1 MAQRSKKSSL
11 LASLSSLPTDN
22 ASAEAAWR
30 QALLLRE
37 LSRDERVV
45 ARKRRAEAE
54 AAKESAEN
62 EAITATKQL
71 CAELQAQSR
80 MKLQEAEDTLAD
92 AHRLKSN
99 AEAHSARA
107 QADIDTELATAKKVR
122 QDAETYSEEVQGS
135 ARVAAEALM
144 TQTRAGADEMA
155 SRMRIETAEDIR
167 KILTDVEIARASAE
181 DELETQRIL
190 TETARVRAFS
200 HGLAAENAADELAR
214 TNTPEAKP
222 AAPKRARSRRASVR
236 KSSNARRTTARKT
249 TARKAKI
256 TPIRKTVRKTTRRA
270 A

>member
-1 MAQRSKKSSL
+1 MAQRSNKSSL

-54 AAKESAEN
+54 AAKEAAEN

-71 CAELQAQSR
+71 CSDLQAESR
-80 MKLQEAEDTLAD
+80 VKLQESEDTRIEAERVKSDAD
-92 AHRLKSN
+92 AYAIRV
-99 AEAHSARA
+99 
-107 QADIDTELATAKKVR
+107 QADIDTELANATKLR
-122 QDAETYSEEVQGS
+122 EDADDYAEDVQNS

-155 SRMRIETAEDIR
+155 SRMRLETAEDIR

-200 HGLAAENAADELAR
+200 HGLAAENASDEMAR
-214 TNTPEAKP
+214 TNAPV
-222 AAPKRARSRRASVR
+222 AAPAKAKRASVR
-236 KSSNARRTTARKT
+236 KSAARKT
-249 TARKAKI
+249 TARKGKV
-256 TPIRKTVRKTTRRA
+256 TPISKA

>member
-54 AAKESAEN
+54 AAKEHAEN

-71 CAELQAQSR
+71 CSELQAQSR

-92 AHRLKSN
+92 AQRVKTNASANSARVQTDVETELSN
-99 AEAHSARA
+99 A
-107 QADIDTELATAKKVR
+107 KKIR
-122 QDAETYSEEVQGS
+122 EDAETYAEEVQGS

-155 SRMRIETAEDIR
+155 SRMRIATAEDIR
-167 KILTDVEIARASAE
+167 KILTEVEIARASAE

-200 HGLAAENAADELAR
+200 HGLAAENAAGELAR
-214 TNTPEAKP
+214 TNTPEVKP
-222 AAPKRARSRRASVR
+222 ATPKRVSVR
-236 KSSNARRTTARKT
+236 KSRKKARRTTAKKT
-249 TARKAKI
+249 TARKGKI
-256 TPIRKTVRKTTRRA
+256 TPIRKA

>member
-1 MAQRSKKSSL
+1 MRRIMAQRSKKDSL

-37 LSRDERVV
+37 LSRDERVT

-54 AAKESAEN
+54 AAKEYAEN

-71 CAELQAQSR
+71 CAELQAQAR
-80 MKLQEAEDTLAD
+80 MKLQEAEDTLTEAE
-92 AHRLKSN
+92 RVKSN
-99 AEAHSARA
+99 ADSYAARV
-107 QADIDTELATAKKVR
+107 QVNIDTELANAVKIR
-122 QDAETYSEEVQGS
+122 EDAETHAEEIQNN

-155 SRMRIETAEDIR
+155 SRMRRETSEDIR
-167 KILTDVEIARASAE
+167 KILTDVEVARASAE

-200 HGLAAENAADELAR
+200 HGLAAENAFDELAR
-214 TNTPEAKP
+214 TNKPEAAPAPAKKRATARKAKP
-222 AAPKRARSRRASVR
+222 AAKKA
-236 KSSNARRTTARKT
+236 TAKKT
-249 TARKAKI
+249 TARKGKV
-256 TPIRKTVRKTTRRA
+256 TSIRKA

>member
-54 AAKESAEN
+54 AAKEYAEN

-71 CAELQAQSR
+71 CSELQVQSR

-92 AHRLKSN
+92 AQRVKNN
-99 AEAHSARA
+99 ADAYEAR
-107 QADIDTELATAKKVR
+107 IKTTVDTELASASKTRA
-122 QDAETYSEEVQGS
+122 DAENYAEEVQGS

-155 SRMRIETAEDIR
+155 SRMRLETAEDIR

-200 HGLAAENAADELAR
+200 HGLAAEGAAAEMVR
-214 TNTPEAKP
+214 TNAPEASP
-222 AAPKRARSRRASVR
+222 APQKRASVR
-236 KSSNARRTTARKT
+236 KSSAGRKSTAKKSTGRR
-249 TARKAKI
+249 AKV
-256 TPIRKTVRKTTRRA
+256 TPIRKA

>member
-37 LSRDERVV
+37 LSRDERVT

-54 AAKESAEN
+54 AAKEYAEN

-71 CAELQAQSR
+71 CSELQSQAR
-80 MKLQEAEDTLAD
+80 MKLQEAEDTLTEAERVKGNAD
-92 AHRLKSN
+92 AY
-99 AEAHSARA
+99 AARV
-107 QADIDTELATAKKVR
+107 QTDIDTEHANATKIR
-122 QDAETYSEEVQGS
+122 EDAETYSEEIQNS
-135 ARVAAEALM
+135 ARAAAEALM

-155 SRMRIETAEDIR
+155 SRMRRETSEDIR
-167 KILTDVEIARASAE
+167 KILTDVEVARASAE

-200 HGLAAENAADELAR
+200 HGLAAENASEELAR
-214 TNTPEAKP
+214 TNKPAAKP
-222 AAPKRARSRRASVR
+222 APEKVKAVR
-236 KSSNARRTTARKT
+236 KTKVVAKKATSG
-249 TARKAKI
+249 RKAKI
-256 TPIRKTVRKTTRRA
+256 TSIRKA

>member
-37 LSRDERVV
+37 LSRDERVI

-54 AAKESAEN
+54 AAKEHAEN

-71 CAELQAQSR
+71 CAELQAGAR
-80 MKLQEAEDTLAD
+80 MKLQEAEDTLGD
-92 AHRLKSN
+92 AERVKSN
-99 AEAHSARA
+99 ADAYVTRV
-107 QADIDTELATAKKVR
+107 QLNIDTELANAVKIR
-122 QDAETYSEEVQGS
+122 EDADLYSEDIQNS
-135 ARVAAEALM
+135 ARAAAEALM
-144 TQTRAGADEMA
+144 SQTRAGAEEMA
-155 SRMRIETAEDIR
+155 SRMRRETSEDIR
-167 KILTDVEIARASAE
+167 KILTDVEVARASAE

-200 HGLAAENAADELAR
+200 HGLAAENAEDELAR
-214 TNTPEAKP
+214 TNKPVSKPTPAK
-222 AAPKRARSRRASVR
+222 
-236 KSSNARRTTARKT
+236 RTKAARKT
-249 TARKAKI
+249 KVVAKKASARKAKI
-256 TPIRKTVRKTTRRA
+256 TPIQKA

>member
-1 MAQRSKKSSL
+1 MAQRSKKGSL

-37 LSRDERVV
+37 LSRDDRVT

-54 AAKESAEN
+54 AAKEHAEN

-71 CAELQAQSR
+71 CAELQAQAR
-80 MKLQEAEDTLAD
+80 MKLQEAEDTLGD
-92 AHRLKSN
+92 AERVKSN
-99 AEAHSARA
+99 ADSYAARV
-107 QADIDTELATAKKVR
+107 QVNIDTELANSVKIR
-122 QDAETYSEEVQGS
+122 EDAEVYSEEIQSNARS
-135 ARVAAEALM
+135 AADALM

-155 SRMRIETAEDIR
+155 SRMRRETSEDIR
-167 KILTDVEIARASAE
+167 KILTDVEVARASAE

-200 HGLAAENAADELAR
+200 HGLAAENADEELAK
-214 TNTPEAKP
+214 TNKPEAK
-222 AAPKRARSRRASVR
+222 AAPVVKRA
-236 KSSNARRTTARKT
+236 KARKAT
-249 TARKAKI
+249 AKKAPARKAKV
-256 TPIRKTVRKTTRRA
+256 TSIRKA

>member
-1 MAQRSKKSSL
+1 MAQRSNKSSL

-37 LSRDERVV
+37 LSRDERVI

-54 AAKESAEN
+54 AAKEFAEN

-71 CAELQAQSR
+71 CSELQAQSR
-80 MKLQEAEDTLAD
+80 MKFQEAEDTLTEAQ
-92 AHRLKSN
+92 RVKSN
-99 AEAHSARA
+99 ADSYAERVHAN
-107 QADIDTELATAKKVR
+107 IDTENAHAKKSS
-122 QDAETYSEEVQGS
+122 AEAEVYSEEVQGS

-155 SRMRIETAEDIR
+155 SRMRLSTAEDIR
-167 KILTDVEIARASAE
+167 KILTDVEVARASAE

-200 HGLAAENAADELAR
+200 HGLAAEGAADELAKV
-214 TNTPEAKP
+214 NTPVASPETPKNATAQKSAAK
-222 AAPKRARSRRASVR
+222 
-236 KSSNARRTTARKT
+236 KT
-249 TARKAKI
+249 TARKAKV
-256 TPIRKTVRKTTRRA
+256 TPLRKA

>member
-37 LSRDERVV
+37 LSRDERVI
-45 ARKRRAEAE
+45 ARKRRVEAE
-54 AAKESAEN
+54 AAKEHAEN

-80 MKLQEAEDTLAD
+80 MKLQEAEDTLLDARRVKANAD
-92 AHRLKSN
+92 SYVERVQTN
-99 AEAHSARA
+99 
-107 QADIDTELATAKKVR
+107 IDTELANATKVR
-122 QDAETYSEEVQGS
+122 TEAEVYSEETQGS

-155 SRMRIETAEDIR
+155 SRMRLETAEDIR

-200 HGLAAENAADELAR
+200 HGLAAEHAASELAR
-214 TNTPEAKP
+214 TNVPEAKP
-222 AAPKRARSRRASVR
+222 AAPRRAKPKQQV
-236 KSSNARRTTARKT
+236 TARKLAKVVSKKT
-249 TARKAKI
+249 TARKAKV
-256 TPIRKTVRKTTRRA
+256 TPISKA

>member
-37 LSRDERVV
+37 LSRDERVT

-54 AAKESAEN
+54 AAKEYAEN

-71 CAELQAQSR
+71 CAELQVQAR
-80 MKLQEAEDTLAD
+80 AKLQEAEDTLTEAE
-92 AHRLKSN
+92 RVKSN
-99 AEAHSARA
+99 ADSYAARI
-107 QADIDTELATAKKVR
+107 QVNIDTELANAVKIR
-122 QDAETYSEEVQGS
+122 EDAEAYAEEIQDNARS
-135 ARVAAEALM
+135 AADALM

-155 SRMRIETAEDIR
+155 SRMRRETSEDIR
-167 KILTDVEIARASAE
+167 KILTDVEVARASAE

-200 HGLAAENAADELAR
+200 HGLAAENAGEELAR
-214 TNTPEAKP
+214 TNEPVAKKSAP
-222 AAPKRARSRRASVR
+222 AKRARAKAPR
-236 KSSNARRTTARKT
+236 KAKATAKKPAT
-249 TARKAKI
+249 AKKATARKAKV
-256 TPIRKTVRKTTRRA
+256 TSIRKA

>member
-37 LSRDERVV
+37 LSRDERVT

-54 AAKESAEN
+54 AAKEYAEN

-71 CAELQAQSR
+71 CSELQAQAR
-80 MKLQEAEDTLAD
+80 MKLQEAEDTLVEAERVKNNAD
-92 AHRLKSN
+92 SYA
-99 AEAHSARA
+99 ARV
-107 QADIDTELATAKKVR
+107 QVNIDTELANASKIR
-122 QDAETYSEEVQGS
+122 EDAETYSEEIQDG
-135 ARVAAEALM
+135 ARTAAEALM
-144 TQTRAGADEMA
+144 SQTRAGADEMA
-155 SRMRIETAEDIR
+155 SRMRRETSEDIR
-167 KILTDVEIARASAE
+167 KILTDVEVARASAE

-200 HGLAAENAADELAR
+200 HGLAAENAEDELAR
-214 TNTPEAKP
+214 TNKPEVKP
-222 AAPKRARSRRASVR
+222 APVKRAKAKAAPR
-236 KSSNARRTTARKT
+236 KVVAKKSP
-249 TARKAKI
+249 ARKAKV
-256 TPIRKTVRKTTRRA
+256 TSIRKA

>member
-37 LSRDERVV
+37 LSRDERVI
-45 ARKRRAEAE
+45 ARKRRTEAE
-54 AAKESAEN
+54 AAKEHAEN

-71 CAELQAQSR
+71 CADLQTQSR
-80 MKLQEAEDTLAD
+80 TKLQEAEDTLAEAGQVKSSAD
-92 AHRLKSN
+92 AYKVRV
-99 AEAHSARA
+99 
-107 QADIDTELATAKKVR
+107 QADIDSDADAARKIRE
-122 QDAETYSEEVQGS
+122 DAEAYSEEVQGS

-144 TQTRAGADEMA
+144 TQTRAGAEEMA
-155 SRMRIETAEDIR
+155 SRMRLETAEDIR
-167 KILTDVEIARASAE
+167 KILTDVEMARAAAE

-214 TNTPEAKP
+214 TNLPEAK
-222 AAPKRARSRRASVR
+222 AAPRTKAPVR
-236 KSSNARRTTARKT
+236 KSRTVGKTAVKKT
-249 TARKAKI
+249 TSRKAKV
-256 TPIRKTVRKTTRRA
+256 TPISKA

>member
-37 LSRDERVV
+37 LSRDERVT

-54 AAKESAEN
+54 AAKEYAEN

-71 CAELQAQSR
+71 CSELQAQAR
-80 MKLQEAEDTLAD
+80 MKLQEAEDTLVEAERVKNNAD
-92 AHRLKSN
+92 SYA
-99 AEAHSARA
+99 ARV
-107 QADIDTELATAKKVR
+107 QVNIDTELANASKIR
-122 QDAETYSEEVQGS
+122 EDAETYSEEIQDG
-135 ARVAAEALM
+135 ARTAAEALM
-144 TQTRAGADEMA
+144 SQTRAGADEMA
-155 SRMRIETAEDIR
+155 SRMRRETSEDIR
-167 KILTDVEIARASAE
+167 KILTDVEVARASAE

-200 HGLAAENAADELAR
+200 HGLAAENAEDELAR
-214 TNTPEAKP
+214 TNKPEVKP
-222 AAPKRARSRRASVR
+222 APVKRAKAKAKAAPR
-236 KSSNARRTTARKT
+236 KVVAKKSP
-249 TARKAKI
+249 ARKAKV
-256 TPIRKTVRKTTRRA
+256 TSIRKA

>member
-37 LSRDERVV
+37 LSRDDRVV

-54 AAKESAEN
+54 AAKEYAEN

-71 CAELQAQSR
+71 CSELQAQAR
-80 MKLQEAEDTLAD
+80 MKLQEAEDTLID
-92 AHRLKSN
+92 ARRVKSN
-99 AEAHSARA
+99 AEASESRVNSN
-107 QADIDTELATAKKVR
+107 ITTELADAKKIR
-122 QDAETYSEEVQGS
+122 EDAESYSEEVQNS

-155 SRMRIETAEDIR
+155 SRMRMETAEDIR
-167 KILTDVEIARASAE
+167 KILTDVEVARASAE

-200 HGLAAENAADELAR
+200 HGLAAENAAGEMAM
-214 TNTPEAKP
+214 TNQKPEA
-222 AAPKRARSRRASVR
+222 AIATPKRSEPKKVSVR
-236 KSSNARRTTARKT
+236 KSITKRKSVAKKAIARKGKISPL
-249 TARKAKI
+249 RKA
-256 TPIRKTVRKTTRRA
+256 A
-270 A
+270 

>member
-30 QALLLRE
+30 QALLLRK

-54 AAKESAEN
+54 AAKEAAEN

-71 CAELQAQSR
+71 CADLQAESR
-80 MKLQEAEDTLAD
+80 VKLQEAEDTRTEAQRVKSSAD
-92 AHRLKSN
+92 SYATRVQAN
-99 AEAHSARA
+99 IEA
-107 QADIDTELATAKKVR
+107 ELATATKLR
-122 QDAETYSEEVQGS
+122 EDADNYAEDVQNS
-135 ARVAAEALM
+135 ARVTAEAPM

-155 SRMRIETAEDIR
+155 SRMRLETAEDIR

-200 HGLAAENAADELAR
+200 HGLAAENASDEMAR
-214 TNTPEAKP
+214 TNAPV
-222 AAPKRARSRRASVR
+222 AAPPKAKRASVR
-236 KSSNARRTTARKT
+236 KSAAKKT
-249 TARKAKI
+249 TARKGKV
-256 TPIRKTVRKTTRRA
+256 TPISKA

>member
-1 MAQRSKKSSL
+1 MAQRSNKSSL

-37 LSRDERVV
+37 LSRDERVT

-54 AAKESAEN
+54 AAKEFAEN

-71 CAELQAQSR
+71 CSELQAQSR
-80 MKLQEAEDTLAD
+80 MKFQEAEDTLTEAQ
-92 AHRLKSN
+92 RVKSN
-99 AEAHSARA
+99 ADSYAERVHAN
-107 QADIDTELATAKKVR
+107 IDTEHANAKKIR
-122 QDAETYSEEVQGS
+122 EDAEVYSEEVQGS

-155 SRMRIETAEDIR
+155 SRMRLSTAEDIR
-167 KILTDVEIARASAE
+167 KILTDVEVARASAE

-200 HGLAAENAADELAR
+200 HGLAAEGAADELAR
-214 TNTPEAKP
+214 QNTPEARP
-222 AAPKRARSRRASVR
+222 EVTPEVTPEAPKSPVR
-236 KSSNARRTTARKT
+236 KSTAKKKT
-249 TARKAKI
+249 TARKAKV
-256 TPIRKTVRKTTRRA
+256 TPIRKA

>member
-37 LSRDERVV
+37 LSRDERVT

-54 AAKESAEN
+54 AAKEYAEN

-71 CAELQAQSR
+71 CSELQAQAR
-80 MKLQEAEDTLAD
+80 MKLQEAEDTLGEAERVKENAD
-92 AHRLKSN
+92 SYA
-99 AEAHSARA
+99 ARV
-107 QADIDTELATAKKVR
+107 QVDIDTEHSSATKIRA
-122 QDAETYSEEVQGS
+122 DAETYSEEIQNG
-135 ARVAAEALM
+135 ARAAAEALM

-155 SRMRIETAEDIR
+155 SRMRRETSEDIR
-167 KILTDVEIARASAE
+167 KILTDVEVARASAE

-200 HGLAAENAADELAR
+200 HGLAAENAEDELAR
-214 TNTPEAKP
+214 TNKPAAKP
-222 AAPKRARSRRASVR
+222 AAKSAPAKVKAVR
-236 KSSNARRTTARKT
+236 KTKVVAKKAASG
-249 TARKAKI
+249 RKAKV
-256 TPIRKTVRKTTRRA
+256 TSIRKA